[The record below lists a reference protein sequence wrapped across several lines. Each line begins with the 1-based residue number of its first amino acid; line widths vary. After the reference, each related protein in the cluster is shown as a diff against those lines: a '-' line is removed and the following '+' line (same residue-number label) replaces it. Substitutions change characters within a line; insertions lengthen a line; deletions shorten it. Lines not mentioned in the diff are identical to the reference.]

1 MDSPPSTISWYKDG
15 SLVSPGNPPGI
26 TLEQGNRVL
35 SLSDVGVE
43 DAGMYWCQA
52 EQMGFDGTAVNS
64 TTEEL
69 VVLGEA
75 DDGGDE

>member
-1 MDSPPSTISWYKDG
+1 M
-15 SLVSPGNPPGI
+15 
-26 TLEQGNRVL
+26 L

-52 EQMGFDGTAVNS
+52 EQMGFDDTAVNS

-75 DDGGDE
+75 DDRGDE

>member
-1 MDSPPSTISWYKDG
+1 M
-15 SLVSPGNPPGI
+15 SPGNLPGI

-52 EQMGFDGTAVNS
+52 EQMGFDFTAVNS

-75 DDGGDE
+75 DDRGDE